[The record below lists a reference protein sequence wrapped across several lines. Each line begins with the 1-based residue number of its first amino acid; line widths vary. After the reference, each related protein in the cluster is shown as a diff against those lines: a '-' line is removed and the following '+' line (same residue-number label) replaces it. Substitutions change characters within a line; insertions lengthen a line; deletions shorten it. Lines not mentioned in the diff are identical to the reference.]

1 MDKIAELWRRMRF
14 YLRRRRFTSEIEEE
28 MRIHLDLKSEEL
40 TAEGMSPEDARL
52 AARREFGNALGLR
65 DRAEDEWAFGA
76 FDALV
81 QDLRFAVRTMW
92 RAPGFSVVAIL
103 TLALGI
109 GVNTAAF
116 SIVRSVLLAPL
127 PYPAPDRLV
136 ALSSENEKSGD
147 TSFGVSGADFI
158 DLRRDARSFSA
169 MGLYSGSGVTVDD
182 GDRLE
187 TLGALRVSDGFF
199 EALDV
204 APVRGRFFAADEFR
218 AGITSV
224 VISYDL
230 WQKRFG
236 GDPNV
241 VGASLNTPRG
251 ALTVVGVM
259 PQSFSMLYAPDL
271 WRPLNLDSSELQVHS
286 DRYFGALA
294 RLAPGVEIGQAEEE
308 LRVGAKRLDEAFPT
322 TNANWS
328 VRLTSLRET
337 LVGDARPALVVLFIA
352 TLLVLLI
359 AAANVAHLLL
369 ARATARLGEITIRRA
384 LGASRGRLVRQLVT
398 ENLVLTLAGGLL
410 GGLGAVA
417 SLQSII
423 ALVPADLH
431 VERLEEAGV
440 DLGVFAF
447 ALGVSIVTAVA
458 FGVVLAFKGLGADIS
473 RMAQGGRTATTG
485 RGLMKLRGVLVSV
498 EVALTIVLAVGAG
511 LLLKSLVNLG
521 RVDLGFAP
529 EQLVAIRVAS
539 GQIRFDDDVE
549 RSALYQRFVEAVRAV
564 PGVESAWTSANVPFQ
579 FTLNFP
585 YRIDGESQFGDAP
598 DTAYNPVSAGY
609 FRAMKLPIR
618 EGREFDERDRVGSA
632 PVAVIN
638 DAMRRRH
645 FAGVDVIGKRITL
658 NYRGDAITYEIVGVA
673 GDVKQIE
680 IGEQP
685 MPQVYVPMPQY
696 PWLDTALLVRAKGD
710 PAQIVSAVQRAI
722 RSVDA
727 TQMGTNVMTFDEI
740 VAERTA
746 RPRFLTMLLG
756 GFATLALLLAAVG
769 VFGVVSY
776 TVAQRRREIGI
787 RIALGADRSSVT
799 RLVVTRGMA
808 LVLVGIVPGIACAYG
823 LAQLMETLLYGVS
836 SLDPIVLAGT
846 STLLCAVA
854 LLACLIPA
862 RRAASVDPMTA
873 LRQE

>member
-1 MDKIAELWRRMRF
+1 MEKIAELWRRARF

-28 MRIHLDLKSEEL
+28 MRIHLDLKSEEMI
-40 TAEGMSPEDARL
+40 ASGMSPEDARL

-76 FDALV
+76 LDALV
-81 QDLRFAVRTMW
+81 QDVGFAVRTMW

-109 GVNTAAF
+109 GVNTAGF
-116 SIVRSVLLAPL
+116 SVVRAVLLAPL
-127 PYPAPDRLV
+127 PFPEPDRLV

-147 TSFGVSGADFI
+147 SSFGVSGADFM
-158 DLRRDARSFSA
+158 DLRRDATSFSA
-169 MGLYSGSGVTVDD
+169 MGLYSGSAVTVDD

-204 APVRGRFFAADEFR
+204 APVRGRFFTPDEFR
-218 AGITSV
+218 AGATIA

-241 VGASLNTPRG
+241 VGATLNTPRG

-259 PQSFSMLYAPDL
+259 PRSFSMLYEPDL
-271 WRPLNLDSSELQVHS
+271 WRPLIMESSELKVHS

-294 RLAPGVEIGQAEEE
+294 RLAPGVDVARAEEE
-308 LRVGAKRLDEAFPT
+308 LRAGAKRLDEAFPAS
-322 TNANWS
+322 NANWTI
-328 VRLTSLRET
+328 RLTSLRET
-337 LVGDARPALVVLFIA
+337 LVGDARTPLVVLFVA
-352 TLLVLLI
+352 TLLVLFI

-398 ENLVLTLAGGLL
+398 ENLVLSLAGGTL
-410 GGLGAVA
+410 GGVGAVA
-417 SLQSII
+417 SLRSII
-423 ALVPADLH
+423 ALVPPDLH
-431 VERLEEAGV
+431 VERLDEAGI

-447 ALGVSIVTAVA
+447 ALGVSVATAVI
-458 FGVVLAFKGLGADIS
+458 FGVVLAFKGLGTDIS
-473 RMAQGGRTATTG
+473 RVAQGGRTATTG
-485 RGLMKLRGVLVSV
+485 RGLMKLRGVLVSA

-529 EQLVAIRVAS
+529 ERLVALRVAS
-539 GQIRFDDDVE
+539 RQIRFEDDVE
-549 RSALYQRFVEAVRAV
+549 RSALYQRFADAAREV
-564 PGVESAWTSANVPFQ
+564 PGVESVWTSANVPFQ

-609 FRAMKLPIR
+609 FRDMKLPIR
-618 EGREFDERDRVGSA
+618 EGREFDERDRAGSA

-638 DAMRRRH
+638 EAMRRRH
-645 FAGVDVIGKRITL
+645 FAGVDAVGKRITL
-658 NYRGDAITYEIVGVA
+658 NYRGDPITYEIVGVA

-680 IGEQP
+680 IGEQS
-685 MPQVYVPMPQY
+685 MPQVYVPMLQY
-696 PWLDTALLVRAKGD
+696 PWLDTALVVRAKAD
-710 PAQIVSAVQRAI
+710 PALIVPAVQRAI
-722 RSVDA
+722 RSVDS

-756 GFATLALLLAAVG
+756 GFATLALVLAAVG

-799 RLVVTRGMA
+799 RLVVSRGMA
-808 LVLVGIVPGIACAYG
+808 LVLVGIFPGIVCAYG
-823 LAQLMETLLYGVS
+823 LARLMETLLYGVS
-836 SLDPIVLAGT
+836 SLDPTVLVAT
-846 STLLCAVA
+846 AALLCGVA

>member
-1 MDKIAELWRRMRF
+1 MDKIAELWRRARF
-14 YLRRRRFTSEIEEE
+14 YFRRRRFTSEIEEE

-40 TAEGMSPEDARL
+40 MAAGMSPEDARL

-65 DRAEDEWAFGA
+65 ERAEDAWAFGA
-76 FDALV
+76 LDALV
-81 QDLRFAVRTMW
+81 LDVRFAVRTMR
-92 RAPGFSVVAIL
+92 RAPAFTAVAVL

-116 SIVRSVLLAPL
+116 SVVRAVLLAPL
-127 PYPAPDRLV
+127 PFPAPDDLV
-136 ALSSENEKSGD
+136 AVSSENEKSGD
-147 TSFGVSGADFI
+147 TSFGVSGADFL
-158 DLRRDARSFSA
+158 DLRRDATSFSA
-169 MGLYSGSGVTVDD
+169 MGIYSGSSVTVED

-187 TLGALRVSDGFF
+187 TISALRVSDGFF
-199 EALDV
+199 EALGV
-204 APVRGRFFAADEFR
+204 APVRGRVFAADEYR
-218 AGITSV
+218 AGAAAA

-230 WQKRFG
+230 WQNRFG

-241 VGASLNTPRG
+241 VGAQLNGPRSS
-251 ALTVVGVM
+251 LTVVGVM
-259 PQSFSMLYAPDL
+259 PQSFDALYSVDV
-271 WRPLNLDSSELQVHS
+271 WRPLNLESSELKVHS

-294 RLAPGVEIGQAEEE
+294 RLAPGVEMSRAEEE
-308 LRVGAKRLDEAFPT
+308 LRAGAERLGEAFPVS
-322 TNANWS
+322 NANWS
-328 VRLTSLRET
+328 VRLKSLRET
-337 LVGDARPALVVLFIA
+337 LVGDARPALVVLFVA
-352 TLLVLLI
+352 TLLVLFI

-369 ARATARLGEITIRRA
+369 ARATARLGEITIRSA

-398 ENLVLTLAGGLL
+398 ENLILSLAGGAL

-417 SLQSII
+417 CVRSIV

-431 VERLEEAGV
+431 VERLDEASV

-447 ALGVSIVTAVA
+447 ALAVSVATAVVFA
-458 FGVVLAFKGLGADIS
+458 FALAFKGLGTDVS
-473 RMAQGGRTATTG
+473 RIARGERTATSG
-485 RGLMKLRGVLVSV
+485 RGLMKLRGVLVSA

-529 EQLVAIRVAS
+529 ERLVAVRVAS
-539 GQIRFDDDVE
+539 LQIRFEDDDQ
-549 RSALYQRFVEAVRAV
+549 RSTLYQRFVEAVREV
-564 PGVESAWTSANVPFQ
+564 PGVEGAWTSANVPFQ

-598 DTAYNPVSAGY
+598 DTAYNPVSPGY
-609 FRAMKLPIR
+609 FREMRLPIR
-618 EGREFDERDRVGSA
+618 EGREFDERDRAGSA

-638 DAMRRRH
+638 EAMRRRH
-645 FAGVDVIGKRITL
+645 FAGVDAVGRRITL
-658 NYRGDAITYEIVGVA
+658 NYRGDAVSYEIVGVA
-673 GDVKQIE
+673 GDVKQYE

-685 MPQVYVPMPQY
+685 TPQLYVPMLQY

-710 PAQIVSAVQRAI
+710 PAQIVPAVQKAI
-722 RSVDA
+722 RSIDA
-727 TQMGTNVMTFDEI
+727 SQTGTWVTTFDQI
-740 VAERTA
+740 VTDKTA

-756 GFATLALLLAAVG
+756 GFAALALLLAAIG

-787 RIALGADRSSVT
+787 RIALGADGSSVT
-799 RLVVTRGMA
+799 RMVVARGMA
-808 LVLVGIVPGIACAYG
+808 LVLVGIAPGLACAYA
-823 LAQLMETLLYGVS
+823 LARFMETLLFGVS
-836 SLDPIVLAGT
+836 GLDPTVLAGT
-846 STLLCAVA
+846 AALLCVVA

-862 RRAASVDPMTA
+862 RRAAAVDPMTA